1 MNKAIDTR
9 FVLSSLVD
17 LFFVVLG
24 SALVAVSLQFFLIPF
39 TIAPGGVSGFA
50 VAIEKL
56 TGIRVY
62 ITNLVINIPLFIFGA
77 KLLGKKSA
85 VYTLISIFV
94 LSGILAVLPQGIIFT
109 EDIFLASVF
118 GGVIMGI
125 GLGIVFRAGATTGGT
140 DLAGAIVNNHWQGL
154 SIAKGMA
161 ITDFVI
167 VVFAGIVDSSVNTSL
182 YSLISLFF
190 CMKIADTILDGLTYF
205 KGFFIVSA
213 KPDEIGAALMEK
225 LDRGVTLLH
234 GKGMYSKQDR
244 PVILC
249 VVSRAQFK
257 RAKEIVVEIDD
268 SAFIMVTD
276 MREVYGLGFKN
287 TKK

>member
-1 MNKAIDTR
+1 MNKAINTK
-9 FVLSSLVD
+9 FVLSATLD

-24 SALVAVSLQFFLIPF
+24 SAFVAISLQFFLIPF

-62 ITNLVINIPLFIFGA
+62 ITNLIINIPLFILGA

-85 VYTLISIFV
+85 IYTLISIFV
-94 LSGILAVLPQGIIFT
+94 LSGILAVLPQDIILT
-109 EDIFLASVF
+109 EDIFLASIF

-167 VVFAGIVDSSVNTSL
+167 VVFAGIVDSNVNTSL

-190 CMKIADTILDGLTYF
+190 CMKIADTILDGINYF
-205 KGFFIVSA
+205 KGFFIVSSN
-213 KPDEIGAALMEK
+213 PNEIGKALMDQ
-225 LDRGVTLLH
+225 LGRGVTLLH
-234 GKGMYSKQDR
+234 GEGMYSKQDR

-257 RAKEIVVEIDD
+257 RAKEIVVEIDEN
-268 SAFIMVTD
+268 AFIMVTD
-276 MREVYGLGFKN
+276 MREVYGLGFKK
-287 TKK
+287 TK

>member
-1 MNKAIDTR
+1 MDKKIDTR
-9 FVLSSLVD
+9 FILSNLLD
-17 LFFVVLG
+17 LFLVVLG
-24 SALVAVSLQFFLIPF
+24 TTLVAISLQFFLIPF

-50 VAIEKL
+50 VALGKL

-62 ITNLVINIPLFIFGA
+62 ITNLVINIPLFILGA

-85 VYTLISIFV
+85 IYTFISIFV
-94 LSGILAVLPQGIIFT
+94 LSGVLAILPQDIIFT
-109 EDIFLASVF
+109 KDIFLASIF

-140 DLAGAIVNNHWQGL
+140 DLAGAIVNHRWQGL

-161 ITDFVI
+161 ITDFLI
-167 VVFAGIVDSSVNTSL
+167 VVFAGIVDSSVNTAL

-213 KPDEIGAALMEK
+213 KPDEIGDALMDQ
-225 LDRGVTLLH
+225 LGRGVTLLH
-234 GKGMYSKQDR
+234 GKGMYSKADR

-249 VVSRAQFK
+249 VVSRSEFK
-257 RAKEIVVEIDD
+257 RAKEIVIEIDEN
-268 SAFIMVTD
+268 AFIMVAD
-276 MREVYGLGFKN
+276 MREVYGLGFKK
-287 TKK
+287 TK